1 MKKFISEIRWG
12 SLDSLSL
19 TLALVCASVVI
30 TMIIVSSGRSLSSLE
45 EILFQVV
52 ILGTGISAS
61 WRIGRSSSISAA
73 QETMRLHA
81 RPAFRTVLTLY
92 ESLSRLSLQIH
103 VYNEELSDS
112 RLETVESIVNEQIE
126 IGRSA
131 LEDWRDI
138 VPEDVE
144 EIERR
149 WIERRS
155 S

>member
-1 MKKFISEIRWG
+1 MKKFISGIRWG
-12 SLDSLSL
+12 SLDLLSFA
-19 TLALVCASVVI
+19 LALVCAGVVAA
-30 TMIIVSSGRSLSSLE
+30 MIIVSSGRTLSSLE

-61 WRIGRSSSISAA
+61 WRIGRSSSMSVA

-103 VYNEELSDS
+103 LYNEERPDS
-112 RLETVESIVNEQIE
+112 RLETVESIVNEQIG
-126 IGRSA
+126 IGLSA

-138 VPEDVE
+138 VPEDVA
-144 EIERR
+144 EIEGRLSDRR
-149 WIERRS
+149 HS
-155 S
+155 